1 MNDSGSSSTAGA
13 SPSPANTAPV
23 EHATEVR
30 LSQLLTL
37 GTSISAAVILLGLAI
52 YLWRHASERLDFTAF
67 RTHDTELN
75 APSTILT
82 MALSLNGIA
91 VMQLGVLLLVLTPI
105 ARVAFTLVIF
115 LVRRDWLYVAIAAV
129 VLVVLSLGLVGFRLH

>member
-1 MNDSGSSSTAGA
+1 MSDPRPSSTAGA
-13 SPSPANTAPV
+13 SPSPTIAAPV

-30 LSQLLTL
+30 LSQLLTI
-37 GTSISAAVILLGLAI
+37 GTSISAAVILLGLAM

-67 RTHDTELN
+67 RTHDAELN

-82 MALSLNGIA
+82 KAVSLDGIA

-105 ARVAFTLVIF
+105 ARVAFTLVMF
-115 LVRRDWLYVAIAAV
+115 MVRRDWMYVAIAAI

>member
-1 MNDSGSSSTAGA
+1 MSDPGSSSTSGVC
-13 SPSPANTAPV
+13 PSPTNTAPV

-37 GTSISAAVILLGLAI
+37 GTSISAAVILLGLAM

-75 APSTILT
+75 TPSTILT
-82 MALSLNGIA
+82 KAVTLDAIA

-105 ARVAFTLVIF
+105 ARVAFTLVMF
-115 LVRRDWLYVAIAAV
+115 LVRRDWMYVAIAAI